1 MVVTGMGIISPLG
14 IGASS
19 HWQELMAG
27 RCAVSRVERLTRLGF
42 PVDVAAEVPAALA
55 ASCLPRLPRKQIKLY
70 NRATVFA
77 MAAALSA
84 VENAGLPMP
93 AADPARSGVILATLF
108 IPYPIQNFLGLLP
121 DLVNPEDP
129 GKADMRRGL
138 QTYMTSVNPID
149 VSLKVLPN
157 LTAGHIAIH
166 CGLQGACRTVSDTA
180 TGGMHA
186 LAQAAL
192 AIREGDL
199 DVVLCGGAEC
209 PLEDLV
215 FADLCQTGLLAVPLD
230 EEAERT
236 CAPFGRRRAG
246 RVAGEGA
253 AVLVLEALEH
263 AERRGAPI
271 RAEIAGFGAATG
283 EASLAEMGQSCRR
296 AIQGALA
303 EARRERV
310 DLVSANGDAGQV
322 SDLAEASALRTVFR
336 GMSDPP
342 AVYATKGAHG
352 DLFSASAPL
361 EVATAILALEH
372 GLVPPS
378 VNCDDP
384 DPECGL
390 QLSTSPSRPASHPGS
405 VLVNALGAFGEAAA
419 LVVARA

>member
-1 MVVTGMGIISPLG
+1 
-14 IGASS
+14 
-19 HWQELMAG
+19 
-27 RCAVSRVERLTRLGF
+27 
-42 PVDVAAEVPAALA
+42 
-55 ASCLPRLPRKQIKLY
+55 
-70 NRATVFA
+70 
-77 MAAALSA
+77 
-84 VENAGLPMP
+84 
-93 AADPARSGVILATLF
+93 
-108 IPYPIQNFLGLLP
+108 
-121 DLVNPEDP
+121 
-129 GKADMRRGL
+129 
-138 QTYMTSVNPID
+138 MTSVNPID

-186 LAQAAL
+186 LAQAAM

-199 DVVLCGGAEC
+199 DVALCGGAEC

-215 FADLCQTGLLAVPLD
+215 FADLCQTGLLAVPLK
-230 EEAERT
+230 EEAEKA

-253 AVLVLEALEH
+253 AVLVLEAFDH

-283 EASLAEMGQSCRR
+283 DASHAGMGQSCER
-296 AIQGALA
+296 AIRGAMV
-303 EARRERV
+303 EAGRDRV

-322 SDLAEASALRTVFR
+322 SDLAEASALRNVFR
-336 GMSDPP
+336 GMPDPP
-342 AVYATKGAHG
+342 VVYATKGAHG

-361 EVATAILALEH
+361 EVATAILALEQ
-372 GLVPPS
+372 GFVPPS

-390 QLSTSPSRPASHPGS
+390 GLSVSPSQVRRARSA
-405 VLVNALGAFGEAAA
+405 LVDALGAFGEAAA
-419 LVVARA
+419 LVVARV